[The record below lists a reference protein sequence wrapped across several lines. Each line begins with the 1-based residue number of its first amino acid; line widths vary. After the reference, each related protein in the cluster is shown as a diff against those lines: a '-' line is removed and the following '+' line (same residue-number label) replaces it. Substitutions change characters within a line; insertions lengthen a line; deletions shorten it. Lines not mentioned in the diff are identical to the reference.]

1 MRGEKGITT
10 ASIIVYVIVAIVVVS
25 LLSVVTG
32 YFRHTMLT
40 NLREDRNNSKYI
52 EFASY
57 FVQDIEQQ
65 GNEVLTAKEMED
77 AQGDKIY
84 YIQFSNGNI
93 YEYSQG
99 NKIPICE
106 DVDLCQFIYGKD
118 KFERKTVTVYFK
130 AGDFVRVNDNAI
142 TFYM

>member
-1 MRGEKGITT
+1 MILILAEQVLELNRQK
-10 ASIIVYVIVAIVVVS
+10 
-25 LLSVVTG
+25 
-32 YFRHTMLT
+32 
-40 NLREDRNNSKYI
+40 NNFK
-52 EFASY
+52 
-57 FVQDIEQQ
+57 
-65 GNEVLTAKEMED
+65 
-77 AQGDKIY
+77 

-99 NKIPICE
+99 NKIIYRNQIPICE

-130 AGDFVRVNDNAI
+130 AGDFVKVNDDAI